1 MERYD
6 PALSIIAAAQQARD
20 AGEYGGAHVNFVNG
34 IEMLLR
40 LVQDETDEATKT
52 LVRKHV
58 ARFMDEAEQLA
69 AVPSQRAKI
78 LQAKAQ
84 GVEARAQ
91 KAHKN
96 LQFTLALA
104 LYTEAANEYKVLQ
117 QEAQTVHPKS
127 LTLHSE
133 R

>member
-6 PALSIIAAAQQARD
+6 TALRIIAAAQQARD
-20 AGEYGGAHVNFVNG
+20 AGEHGGAHAHFVNG

-40 LVQDETDEATKT
+40 LVHDETDEATRT

-69 AVPSQRAKI
+69 AVPSQRAKTF
-78 LQAKAQ
+78 QAKAQ

-104 LYTEAANEYKVLQ
+104 LYTEAANEYKVLR
-117 QEAQTVHPKS
+117 QEA
-127 LTLHSE
+127 
-133 R
+133 

>member
-20 AGEYGGAHVNFVNG
+20 AGEHGWAHANFVNG

-58 ARFMDEAEQLA
+58 ARFIDEAEQLA
-69 AVPSQRAKI
+69 AVPSQRSKT

-91 KAHKN
+91 RAHKN

-104 LYTEAANEYKVLQ
+104 LYTEAANEYKVLRQ
-117 QEAQTVHPKS
+117 DA
-127 LTLHSE
+127 
-133 R
+133 